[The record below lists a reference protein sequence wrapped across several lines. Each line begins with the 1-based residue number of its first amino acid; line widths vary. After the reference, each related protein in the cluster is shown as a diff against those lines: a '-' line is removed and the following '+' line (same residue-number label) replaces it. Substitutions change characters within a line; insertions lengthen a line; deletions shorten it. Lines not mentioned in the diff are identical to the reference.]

1 MICLMDMK
9 EIKFMK
15 EKKYLT
21 FCIGEIKMIPYYYP
35 LIEKLCVNY
44 KNIRIVYYIPNDQ
57 SKSVISQNKAIL
69 LLKPLL
75 KFNPDIIAIDLV
87 DKKNL
92 NNSLGYKTTKFIRL
106 LLTICMY
113 SKNNKEIPDF
123 YLKRS
128 ILWTNSYLKI
138 LKLIPLKH
146 IKFVFNKKITR
157 KLLEFI
163 FLLVQKS
170 IKFPTLEKEIIRNT
184 KTLLIG
190 PTNLNYSPEY
200 SLYQFACLSKIE
212 INIPILTWD
221 NPSTK
226 LTFYPLPK
234 NFLSWNRTQANH
246 LVKYHYAK
254 SEDIKVFGSLF
265 FERFIGKEDDN
276 SSIKINYPNILNS
289 IEAKNIYELSSK
301 LPKKYILYLGS
312 SKNIHSDF
320 LEREN
325 ILKILKSMQSHKEI
339 NDYKLIIKSHPAN
352 TINISSFMGCLG
364 RENFEKILIHIG
376 DFPVLDSELNDQK
389 LLLKK
394 ANIILGVNTSAF
406 IEAFALGRVV
416 NSLLLSKMALTQ
428 ENNPHFISLKKCKQ
442 LHIIDDLTK
451 LDNLLLNH
459 KDQTLF
465 DKAYL
470 KSNLSL
476 FEDGNDNKPSDMIC
490 RFFEKKGLDY

>member
-1 MICLMDMK
+1 MK
-9 EIKFMK
+9 G
-15 EKKYLT
+15 KKYLT
-21 FCIGEIKMIPYYYP
+21 FCVGEIKMIPYYYP
-35 LIEKLCVNY
+35 LIKKLCGNY
-44 KNIRIVYYIPNDQ
+44 KNIRIVYYSPDDQ
-57 SKSVISQNKAIL
+57 SKSVINQDKAAL

-75 KFNPDIIAIDLV
+75 KFNPDIVSINLV
-87 DKKNL
+87 NKKNL
-92 NNSLGYKTTKFIRL
+92 NNSQGYKITKLIRL

-113 SKNNKEIPDF
+113 SKNVKEIPDF

-128 ILWTNSYLKI
+128 IFWTNSYLKI
-138 LKLIPLKH
+138 LKKIPLKL
-146 IKFVFNKKITR
+146 IKFIFNKKITR
-157 KLLEFI
+157 KFLEFI

-170 IKFPTLEKEIIRNT
+170 ARFPILEKEIIRNT

-190 PTNLNYSPEY
+190 PTNLRYSPEY

-226 LTFYPLPK
+226 LTFYPLPNK
-234 NFLSWNRTQANH
+234 FLVWNNTQANH

-254 SEDIKVFGSLF
+254 PADIKVFGSLF
-265 FERFIGKEDDN
+265 FERFIGTIYNE
-276 SSIKINYPNILNS
+276 SSSKITHPNILNS
-289 IEAKNIYELSSK
+289 IESSSICDINNK

-325 ILKILKSMQSHKEI
+325 ILKILDLMHCNEEI

-352 TINISSFMGCLG
+352 TINLSSLIGSLG
-364 RENFEKILIHIG
+364 EKFFEKISVHFG
-376 DFPVLDSELNDQK
+376 DFPILDSELHDQK
-389 LLLKK
+389 LLLKN

-442 LHIIDDLTK
+442 LNIIDDLTK
-451 LDNLLLNH
+451 LDNLLSNH

-465 DKAYL
+465 DEEYL

-476 FEDGNDNKPSDMIC
+476 FEDGNDNNPSDMIC
-490 RFFEKKGLDY
+490 RFYEKKGLDY